1 MTAGAFPRAGAR
13 ALFCLRLLCG
23 LAMLAAAGCSLT
35 RGDVDRAVKDTDG
48 KIAANLAE
56 SRQAAPAAVVRK
68 GLWLAGRE
76 IPLDAPSAPE
86 IRQRVRLASAAPASL
101 REIAGRVAQLTRI
114 PVELEPDVLV
124 SGPSA
129 GPGSAMP
136 AASLAPSLPAL
147 PPIPGLSGGGGLPAL
162 PAPAAGAGTGG
173 AFPDGDPESMRI
185 AYSHDGPLNELLDQV
200 AARLGVAWEYKGGRI
215 VISRH
220 VTRTFALYLPA
231 ARTETEAQV
240 GGKALAEDQAR
251 TAISTGGTGGG
262 GLGNGAG
269 NAPANGNNVGQNVK
283 TSATLDPWKEVEGA
297 VARLLTPSGKLA
309 VSPSAGDIVVSDTPA
324 AVRRVADYVEQ
335 KNAAL
340 VRQVAIQVDVLT
352 VEIDDGE
359 RFEVQWE
366 LLFRNNDLGMM
377 LVTPDLVTGATA
389 NLAMQVLRPS
399 SDFNG
404 SKAVVRALSTALN
417 GRLVQ
422 STVATTLNNQ
432 PAPVQVTR
440 TDGYLKATSTTVTG
454 VTGVVTSSLL
464 PGSITT
470 GFQMTVTPRIL
481 DRDRLMVSYNIDLSR
496 LLGFTSASTGSGD
509 NKATIQIPNFERRA
523 FIQAVAVKAGDTLVL
538 GGFEQSEDSANL
550 AGPVFPENAL
560 FGSRQLDRKRT
571 RLVILITPVL
581 VGNGAV

>member
-1 MTAGAFPRAGAR
+1 MMAGTAFLARAR

-35 RGDVDRAVKDTDG
+35 RGDVDRAVKETGG

-56 SRQAAPAAVVRK
+56 SQQAAPAAVVRSGK
-68 GLWLAGRE
+68 WLAGRE

-86 IRQRVRLASAAPASL
+86 IRQRVRIASATPASL
-101 REIAGRVAQLTRI
+101 REIARRVAQLTRI
-114 PVELEPDVLV
+114 PVELEPDALA

-129 GPGSAMP
+129 GAAMP
-136 AASLAPSLPAL
+136 PSGSAPSLPAL

-162 PAPAAGAGTGG
+162 PAPAAGAGAGG
-173 AFPDGDPESMRI
+173 ALPDGDPESMRI

-200 AARLGVAWEYKGGRI
+200 AVRLGVAWEYKGGRI

-262 GLGNGAG
+262 NLGSNAG
-269 NAPANGNNVGQNVK
+269 GGPANGNNVGQNVK
-283 TSATLDPWKEVEGA
+283 TSATLDPWKEVEGT

-309 VSPSAGDIVVSDTPA
+309 VSPSTGDIVVSDTPA
-324 AVRRVADYVEQ
+324 AVKRVADYVEQ

-366 LLFRNNDLGMM
+366 MLFRNEDLGMM

-550 AGPVFPENAL
+550 AGPGFPENAL